1 MRLNARLRRKTALR
15 FGANRSSFG
24 RRITGP
30 LVSSALAVLISRN
43 FFATEKKIRHKI
55 EADYAAG
62 DPTFARMVG
71 DLLGPPLLPRNTVT
85 MFQDGEEIF
94 PAMLDGIRSAQR
106 TITFENFVFHEGRVS
121 DAFAEAMAERARAG
135 VRVHFLQDALGCNCL
150 RGRAIRLMRRA
161 GVEVEIFRFF
171 KLTGMNFRT
180 HRKLLT
186 IDGRVAFI
194 GGVGISDDWE
204 GNGTTPGLWRDTQYR
219 AEGPV
224 VAQAQQAFLDN
235 WMETR
240 ATVLHGDDY
249 FPELAPIGD
258 ARCQV
263 FKSSVSEGAESARL
277 MFLLSVAAARR
288 SVHIANAYFIPDD
301 LCRKTLV
308 EACQRGVSIEIITP
322 GPDID
327 QQLVRMV
334 GRARW
339 RPLLKNGARFFEYQP
354 ARFHCKYMIVDGCWC
369 SVGSSNLDN
378 RSLRLNEEANLN
390 ILDQEFAAAHAK
402 VFEQDKSRSREITL
416 AEWRR
421 RPILERAFAS
431 AGSLLRSQM

>member
-1 MRLNARLRRKTALR
+1 
-15 FGANRSSFG
+15 
-24 RRITGP
+24 
-30 LVSSALAVLISRN
+30 
-43 FFATEKKIRHKI
+43 
-55 EADYAAG
+55 
-62 DPTFARMVG
+62 
-71 DLLGPPLLPRNTVT
+71 
-85 MFQDGEEIF
+85 
-94 PAMLDGIRSAQR
+94 
-106 TITFENFVFHEGRVS
+106 
-121 DAFAEAMAERARAG
+121 
-135 VRVHFLQDALGCNCL
+135 
-150 RGRAIRLMRRA
+150 
-161 GVEVEIFRFF
+161 
-171 KLTGMNFRT
+171 
-180 HRKLLT
+180 
-186 IDGRVAFI
+186 
-194 GGVGISDDWE
+194 
-204 GNGTTPGLWRDTQYR
+204 
-219 AEGPV
+219 

-339 RPLLKNGARFFEYQP
+339 RPLLKNGARFSSTNRP
-354 ARFHCKYMIVDGCWC
+354 ASIV
-369 SVGSSNLDN
+369 N
-378 RSLRLNEEANLN
+378 
-390 ILDQEFAAAHAK
+390 
-402 VFEQDKSRSREITL
+402 T
-416 AEWRR
+416 
-421 RPILERAFAS
+421 
-431 AGSLLRSQM
+431 

>member
-1 MRLNARLRRKTALR
+1 MGPAL
-15 FGANRSSFG
+15 A
-24 RRITGP
+24 
-30 LVSSALAVLISRN
+30 SSALAVLISRN
-43 FFATEKKIRHKI
+43 FFTTEKKIRHKI

-71 DLLGPPLLPRNTVT
+71 DLLGPPLLESNQVI
-85 MFQDGEEIF
+85 MFQNGEEIF
-94 PAMLDGIRSAQR
+94 PAMLAAIRSAQR

-121 DAFAEAMAERARAG
+121 DEFAAALAERASAG
-135 VRVHFLQDALGCNCL
+135 VKVHYLQDALGCNCL
-150 RGRAIRLMRRA
+150 HGRALRRLRRA
-161 GVEVEIFRFF
+161 GVQVEIFRFLR
-171 KLTGMNFRT
+171 LTYINFRT
-180 HRKLLT
+180 HRKLLV
-186 IDGRVAFI
+186 IDGRIGFI

-204 GNGTTPGLWRDTQYR
+204 GDGITPGRWRDTQYR
-219 AEGPV
+219 VEGPV

-240 ATVLHGDDY
+240 AAVLHGDAY
-249 FPELAPIGD
+249 FPELAPVGHD
-258 ARCQV
+258 RCQV
-263 FKSSVSEGAESARL
+263 FKSSASEGAESARL

-288 SVHIANAYFIPDD
+288 TVRIANPYFIPDD
-301 LCRKTLV
+301 LCRRTLV
-308 EACQRGVSIEIITP
+308 EARQRGVSIEIITP

-339 RPLLKNGARFFEYQP
+339 GPLLENGARLFEYQP
-354 ARFHCKYMIVDGCWC
+354 ARLHCKYMIVDGCWC

-390 ILDQEFAAAHAK
+390 ILDEEFAAAHTK
-402 VFEQDKSRSREITL
+402 VFEQDKSHSREITL
-416 AEWRR
+416 AEWRH
-421 RPILERAFAS
+421 RPIREKAFAG

>member
-1 MRLNARLRRKTALR
+1 
-15 FGANRSSFG
+15 
-24 RRITGP
+24 
-30 LVSSALAVLISRN
+30 
-43 FFATEKKIRHKI
+43 
-55 EADYAAG
+55 
-62 DPTFARMVG
+62 
-71 DLLGPPLLPRNTVT
+71 
-85 MFQDGEEIF
+85 
-94 PAMLDGIRSAQR
+94 
-106 TITFENFVFHEGRVS
+106 
-121 DAFAEAMAERARAG
+121 
-135 VRVHFLQDALGCNCL
+135 
-150 RGRAIRLMRRA
+150 
-161 GVEVEIFRFF
+161 
-171 KLTGMNFRT
+171 
-180 HRKLLT
+180 
-186 IDGRVAFI
+186 
-194 GGVGISDDWE
+194 
-204 GNGTTPGLWRDTQYR
+204 
-219 AEGPV
+219 
-224 VAQAQQAFLDN
+224 
-235 WMETR
+235 
-240 ATVLHGDDY
+240 
-249 FPELAPIGD
+249 
-258 ARCQV
+258 
-263 FKSSVSEGAESARL
+263 

-301 LCRKTLV
+301 LCRQTLV
-308 EACQRGVSIEIITP
+308 EACHRGVNIEIITP

-421 RPILERAFAS
+421 RPIREKALAG

>member
-1 MRLNARLRRKTALR
+1 MPAL
-15 FGANRSSFG
+15 A
-24 RRITGP
+24 
-30 LVSSALAVLISRN
+30 SSALAVLISRN

-71 DLLGPPLLPRNTVT
+71 DLLGPPLLQGNEVI
-85 MFQDGEEIF
+85 MFQNGEEIF
-94 PAMLDGIRSAQR
+94 PAMLAAIRSAQR

-121 DAFAEAMAERARAG
+121 DEFADAMAERASAG
-135 VRVHFLQDALGCNCL
+135 VKVHYLQDALGCNCL
-150 RGRAIRLMRRA
+150 HGRAIRRMRRA
-161 GVEVEIFRFF
+161 GVQVEIFRFF
-171 KLTGMNFRT
+171 RLTWINFRT
-180 HRKLLT
+180 HRKLLV
-186 IDGRVAFI
+186 IDGRIGFI

-204 GNGTTPGLWRDTQYR
+204 GDGTTSGRWRDTQYR
-219 AEGPV
+219 VEGPV

-240 ATVLHGDDY
+240 AAVLHGDAY
-249 FPELAPIGD
+249 FPELSPLGRE
-258 ARCQV
+258 RCQV
-263 FKSSVSEGAESARL
+263 FKSSASEGAESARL

-288 SVHIANAYFIPDD
+288 SVRIANAYFIPDD
-301 LCRKTLV
+301 LCRQTLV

-339 RPLLKNGARFFEYQP
+339 GPLLENGARFFEYQP
-354 ARFHCKYMIVDGCWC
+354 ARLHCKYMIVDGCWC

-390 ILDQEFAAAHAK
+390 ILDNEFAAVHTS
-402 VFEQDKSRSREITL
+402 VFEQDKSRSREISL

-421 RPILERAFAS
+421 RPAS
-431 AGSLLRSQM
+431 EKAIACAGSVLRSQM

>member
-1 MRLNARLRRKTALR
+1 MPAPA
-15 FGANRSSFG
+15 
-24 RRITGP
+24 
-30 LVSSALAVLISRN
+30 SSALAVLISRN

-55 EADYAAG
+55 EADYAVG

-71 DLLGPPLLPRNTVT
+71 DLLGPPLLQGNQVI
-85 MFQDGEEIF
+85 MFQNGEEIF
-94 PAMLDGIRSAQR
+94 PAMLAAIRSAQR

-121 DAFAEAMAERARAG
+121 DELADAMAERASAG
-135 VRVHFLQDALGCNCL
+135 VKVHYLQDALGCNCL
-150 RGRAIRLMRRA
+150 HGRAIRRMRRA
-161 GVEVEIFRFF
+161 GVQVEIFRFF
-171 KLTGMNFRT
+171 PLTWINFRT
-180 HRKLLT
+180 HRKLLVV
-186 IDGRVAFI
+186 DGRIGFI

-204 GNGTTPGLWRDTQYR
+204 GDGTTPRRWRDTQYR
-219 AEGPV
+219 VEGPV

-240 ATVLHGDDY
+240 AAVLHGDAY
-249 FPELAPIGD
+249 FPELAPG
-258 ARCQV
+258 RPRSLPGLQ
-263 FKSSVSEGAESARL
+263 SSASEGAETARL

-288 SVHIANAYFIPDD
+288 SVRIANAYFIPDD
-301 LCRKTLV
+301 LCRQTLV
-308 EACQRGVSIEIITP
+308 EACQRGVGIEIITP

-339 RPLLKNGARFFEYQP
+339 RPLLENGARFFEYQP

-390 ILDQEFAAAHAK
+390 ILDNEFAAMHTS
-402 VFEQDKSRSREITL
+402 VFEQDKSRSREISL

-421 RPILERAFAS
+421 RPAS
-431 AGSLLRSQM
+431 EKAIARAGSVLRSQM